1 MFHGIAVQE
10 KDNAAMQM
18 LFEQIYKSFN
28 LVYAVLF
35 SPKLY
40 IKCSFPLRS
49 NLLRDWHRLPNTRS
63 YFDFIHKITIKLC
76 VLNALM

>member
-10 KDNAAMQM
+10 KDNATMQM
-18 LFEQIYKSFN
+18 LFEQICKSFN
-28 LVYAVLF
+28 LLYIVLF
-35 SPKLY
+35 SPKLYIKLY

-63 YFDFIHKITIKLC
+63 YFDFIHKITITL
-76 VLNALM
+76 